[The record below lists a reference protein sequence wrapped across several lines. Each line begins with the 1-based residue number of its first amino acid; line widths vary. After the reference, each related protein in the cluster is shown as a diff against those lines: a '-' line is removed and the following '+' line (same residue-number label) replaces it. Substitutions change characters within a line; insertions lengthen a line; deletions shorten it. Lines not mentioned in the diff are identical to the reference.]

1 MDQGN
6 RDLSSICPCLLQ
18 SWACEKKLG
27 DFKGAIADYTKAIE
41 INPNYGRAY
50 NNRGNS
56 KHNLKDYQGAIAD
69 YTKAIKIDP
78 NDADYY
84 YNRGNS
90 KEELG
95 DLKGACTDWRKAAEL
110 GDTDAAKWVRNQC

>member
-1 MDQGN
+1 MY
-6 RDLSSICPCLLQ
+6 LL
-18 SWACEKKLG
+18 
-27 DFKGAIADYTKAIE
+27 
-41 INPNYGRAY
+41 NYSD
-50 NNRGNS
+50 S
-56 KHNLKDYQGAIAD
+56 KHSLKDYQGAISD

-90 KEELG
+90 NRELG

-110 GDTDAAKWVRNQC
+110 GDTDAAEFVRDQC